1 MEFDTLLIMKITISN
16 LDQQVTKLSSCWG
29 IKELKKKKGSLQ
41 CRNKTED
48 IIYVMSL

>member
-1 MEFDTLLIMKITISN
+1 MKITISN
-16 LDQQVTKLSSCWG
+16 LNQQVTKLSSCWG
-29 IKELKKKKGSLQ
+29 IKELKKKKKGSLQ